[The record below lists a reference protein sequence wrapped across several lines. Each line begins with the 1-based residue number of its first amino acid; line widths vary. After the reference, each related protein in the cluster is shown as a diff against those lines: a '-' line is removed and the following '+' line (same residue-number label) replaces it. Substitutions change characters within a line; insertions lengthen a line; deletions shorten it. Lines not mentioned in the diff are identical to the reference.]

1 MRAEF
6 YRNDDPDLVIGT
18 AEWDG
23 RRAVVSAGGDEA
35 RRTLERIFRPSGVR
49 TDDPSTRPPGAR
61 GQAVIQPGTLEWFRT
76 AAMVRGAAAG
86 YGARFVTDLPGG
98 WDPALDPQSYGW
110 AGSKPE
116 LPRER

>member
-1 MRAEF
+1 MRVEF
-6 YRNDDPDLVIGT
+6 YRAEDPGLVIGS

-23 RRAVVSAGGDEA
+23 TRAVLSAGGDEA
-35 RRTLERIFRPSGVR
+35 RRNLERVFRVSGVR
-49 TDDPSTRPPGAR
+49 AD

-76 AAMVRGAAAG
+76 AALVRGAAAG

>member
-6 YRNDDPDLVIGT
+6 YRTEEPDLVIGT

-35 RRTLERIFRPSGVR
+35 RTSLERIFRVSGIR
-49 TDDPSTRPPGAR
+49 TDDPATRAPGSRAV
-61 GQAVIQPGTLEWFRT
+61 AVIQPGTLEWFRT
-76 AAMVRGAAAG
+76 AALVRGAAAG
-86 YGARFVTDLPGG
+86 LGARFVTDLPGG